1 MRGRRGLGRVEPTD
15 GPGDGAASFS
25 RQAGKQRDDGG
36 HKMLGNI
43 FKIRKDDGTT
53 ARLEEATRRASR
65 IAEEQRRA
73 AARNIRAGE
82 ILLQAA
88 RAPMA

>member
-1 MRGRRGLGRVEPTD
+1 
-15 GPGDGAASFS
+15 
-25 RQAGKQRDDGG
+25 
-36 HKMLGNI
+36 MLGNI
-43 FKIRKDDGTT
+43 FKIKKDDGTT

-65 IAEEQRRA
+65 IAEEQRQT

-88 RAPMA
+88 RATRA

>member
-1 MRGRRGLGRVEPTD
+1 
-15 GPGDGAASFS
+15 
-25 RQAGKQRDDGG
+25 
-36 HKMLGNI
+36 MLGNI
-43 FKIRKDDGTT
+43 FKIKKDDGTT
-53 ARLEEATRRASR
+53 ARLEEATRCASR

-88 RAPMA
+88 RAPRA

>member
-1 MRGRRGLGRVEPTD
+1 
-15 GPGDGAASFS
+15 
-25 RQAGKQRDDGG
+25 
-36 HKMLGNI
+36 MLGNI
-43 FKIRKDDGTT
+43 FKIKTPTTT

-65 IAEEQRRA
+65 IADEQRRA

-88 RAPMA
+88 RAPRA